1 MLDTP
6 RTVFKPNSVL
16 TLLTA
21 LSVST
26 TPSCSA
32 DAVSVR
38 QSINTS
44 SLGIPIEMA
53 LSNILFAISNL
64 LSALLGIPFS
74 SNVRP
79 TTAAPYFLTKG
90 NTVFNDFSSPLTELT
105 IGLPLYTLSAASN
118 TSGMV
123 ESICK
128 GVSAILWIDLIA
140 LIIISFSSTP
150 GRPTFTSKI
159 SAPA

>member
-90 NTVFNDFSSPLTELT
+90 NTVFND
-105 IGLPLYTLSAASN
+105 
-118 TSGMV
+118 
-123 ESICK
+123 
-128 GVSAILWIDLIA
+128 D
-140 LIIISFSSTP
+140 
-150 GRPTFTSKI
+150 
-159 SAPA
+159 